1 MNYIKINQ
9 EAIKQMIK
17 GNKWGHTI
25 PGYWEGEFLVITFDG
40 YCAFVLPKD
49 SVRFDTSA
57 VKSGSDKGFLPE
69 LSTFIAPGNEIKMTK
84 TLVESGFGP
93 KKPLLRI
100 FKGIAGQVEWKTYV
114 NETMLKP
121 LKDEHGVLFYQIYK
135 DGQEM
140 GKQPVL
146 ATAANGT
153 PLMIFMPIRIVDE
166 SEFD

>member
-25 PGYWEGEFLVITFDG
+25 PGYWEGEFLVITLDG

-49 SVRFDTSA
+49 NVRFDTSA

-69 LSTFIAPGNEIKMTK
+69 LSTFVVPGNEIKMTK
-84 TLVESGFGP
+84 TLVESGFRS
-93 KKPLLRI
+93 KKLLRR
-100 FKGIAGQVEWKTYV
+100 FKGIAGQVKWKTYV
-114 NETMLKP
+114 DEAMLKP
-121 LKDEHGVLFYQIYK
+121 LKDERCVSFYQIYK
-135 DGQEM
+135 DGAEM
-140 GKQPVL
+140 ERQPIL